1 MTDARATGLF
11 EQLRTALAD
20 RYVLE
25 RKIGEGGMAT
35 VYFARELAE
44 PRDVAIKVL
53 RPELAASIGGD
64 RFIREIEVASRLK
77 HPNIL
82 GLYDSGEVDDF
93 LWFSM
98 PYVTGESL
106 RDRLEREGQL
116 PLGDALN
123 VIRQV
128 GRALA
133 FAHQQGII
141 HRDIKP
147 ENIMLAG
154 DGLALVAD
162 FGIARAVTQAG
173 GEKLTRTGMAVGTP
187 VYMSPEQAMADK
199 VDARSDEYSVGCVL
213 YEMLVGQ
220 PPFTGSNAVALMARH
235 SREKVPSVR
244 LVRETV
250 PDQVEDVIM
259 KSLAKAPADRYQTM
273 NQFVDALEGA
283 ETAPLHPRRD
293 DDEVGG
299 RKSGSRKRLVIGA
312 LAGAAILAA
321 AAAAWRFSSHPAAP
335 QGPAPSQLAILYFE
349 DRSPNKDQ
357 GFLADGLT
365 ESLIHELSQVKALKV
380 ISRNGVAPY
389 RKSTVSDDSI
399 SRALKV
405 GTIVRGSVVGI
416 GDSVRVEV
424 AVENPQGDE
433 VASIPLVRART
444 DLFALQDE
452 LAKEVSIF
460 LRKRVGQEVE
470 LQERR
475 AGTQNVKAWELEQQA
490 QLMAAGV
497 DSRAA
502 AGDPEGAA
510 RETQRVDS
518 MLARVEQMDGRWVA
532 PIVQRAWLDYRQARR
547 SGAGD
552 RSQYAVWIDPGLAH
566 AERALALVPND
577 PDALEVRG
585 TLRYLKWL
593 VGIASDETES
603 ARLFAGA
610 EADLRQSVS
619 ANGSQASAWAT
630 LSHLLNNKSE
640 TSEGKLAALRAYEA
654 DPYLTNASVVVWRLF
669 QNSLDLEDAVE
680 APRWCAEGQRRFP
693 ADPRFVE
700 CQLWLYALKSTK
712 PDVPREWELLK
723 RYAGFFPPQARTFW
737 TQRGGMLVAMGL
749 ARAGLADSAR
759 AVAVRSRV
767 EPSADPTREL
777 AFLEAIVR
785 TLVGDKDDAI
795 RLLNTFYATNPQQRK
810 GLAHDQTWWF
820 TSLRDDPRYKALVS
834 S

>member
-1 MTDARATGLF
+1 MTDARATDLF

-20 RYVLE
+20 RFVLD

-64 RFIREIEVASRLK
+64 RFLREIEVASRLK
-77 HPNIL
+77 HVNIL

-98 PYVTGESL
+98 PYITGESL

-116 PLGDALN
+116 PLEDALGI
-123 VIRQV
+123 IRQV
-128 GRALA
+128 GTALA
-133 FAHQQGII
+133 FAHHQGII

-154 DGLALVAD
+154 GGRAVVAD

-235 SREKVPSVR
+235 SMEKVPSVR

-250 PDQVEDVIM
+250 PDQVENVIM
-259 KSLAKAPADRYQTM
+259 KALAKAPADRYQTM
-273 NQFVDALEGA
+273 DQFVTALEGA
-283 ETAPLHPRRD
+283 ETAPIYSHRD
-293 DDEVGG
+293 KGVAAG
-299 RKSGSRKRLVIGA
+299 RKRLLIGA
-312 LAGAAILAA
+312 AAGAAVLIAA
-321 AAAAWRFSSHPAAP
+321 AGAFLKFGSKPATP
-335 QGPAPSQLAILYFE
+335 EGPAPGQIAILYFE
-349 DRSPNKDQ
+349 DKSPGKDQ
-357 GFLADGLT
+357 AFLADGLT
-365 ESLIHELSQVKALKV
+365 ETLIHELSQVKVLQV

-444 DLFALQDE
+444 DLFALQDD
-452 LAKEVSIF
+452 LAKDVSIF
-460 LRKRVGQEVE
+460 LRKRIGQEVE
-470 LQERR
+470 LQQSR
-475 AGTQNVKAWELEQQA
+475 AGTRNVKAWELEQQA
-490 QLMAAGV
+490 QTMAAGI
-497 DSRAA
+497 DSLAA
-502 AGDPEGAA
+502 VGDPDGAA
-510 RETQRVDS
+510 RETRRVDS
-518 MLARVEQMDGRWVA
+518 MFARVEQMDGKWVA

-547 SGAGD
+547 AAD
-552 RSQYAVWIDPGLAH
+552 KDQYAAWIDPGLAH
-566 AERALALVPND
+566 AERAVALQPKD
-577 PDALEVRG
+577 ADALEVRG

-593 VGIASDETES
+593 VNIATDPTEA
-603 ARLFAGA
+603 ARLLAGA
-610 EADLRQSVS
+610 EQDLRASVE
-619 ANGSQASAWAT
+619 ANTAQASAWAT
-630 LSHLLNNKSE
+630 LSHLLNAKSR
-640 TSEGKLAALRAYEA
+640 TGEGKVAALRAYAA
-654 DPYLTNASVVVWRLF
+654 DPYLTNASTVVWRLF
-669 QNSLDLEDAVE
+669 QNSLDLEDRSE
-680 APRWCAEGQRRFP
+680 AKRWCEEGQRRF
-693 ADPRFVE
+693 ASNPRFIE
-700 CQLWLYALKSTK
+700 CQIWIYALKGEK
-712 PDVPREWELLK
+712 PDIPRAWKLLSDYAERYPPNLRPYWTK
-723 RYAGFFPPQARTFW
+723 RGS
-737 TQRGGMLVAMGL
+737 MLVAMAL
-749 ARAGLADSAR
+749 ARANLPDSAK
-759 AVAVRSRV
+759 AVATRARLSPD
-767 EPSADPTREL
+767 EDPTREL
-777 AFLEAIVR
+777 SFFEAIVR
-785 TLVGDKDDAI
+785 VMVGDKNEAL
-795 RLLNTFYATNPQQRK
+795 RLLNTYYAANPQLRE
-810 GLAHDQTWWF
+810 GLDHDETWWF
-820 TSLRDDPRYKALVS
+820 TPLRDDPRYRSLIAS
-834 S
+834 